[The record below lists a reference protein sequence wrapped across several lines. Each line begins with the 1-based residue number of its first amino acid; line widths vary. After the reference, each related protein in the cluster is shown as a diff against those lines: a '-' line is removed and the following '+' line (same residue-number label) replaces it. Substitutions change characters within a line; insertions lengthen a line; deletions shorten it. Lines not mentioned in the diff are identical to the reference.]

1 MESVALGVWIK
12 VGGRYEKTNNCGIS
26 HFLEHMVF
34 KGTKNRTGK
43 DIKESIEGIGG
54 SLNGFTGEET
64 TCYFVKVAN
73 NHLGMALDILS
84 DMALNPKLNKAD
96 IEKERN
102 VILEEIK
109 MYMDLPN
116 YYVHD
121 LLSKL
126 MWPNHSLGMPL
137 AGTFETVKKITQN
150 RLSIFKEKFYSP
162 RNIVITCCGRL
173 DAEDFMDKVKE
184 HFRKVKKKPLQVSKK
199 VVEKQSKLRTHFL
212 HRDTEQT
219 HLAMGFHGLSMF
231 HPDRYA
237 MDLLHVILGGN
248 MSSRLFHEVREKR
261 GLAYDIS
268 SSSKH
273 YSDTGAFV
281 INAGLNNKALTGA
294 VDIII
299 RELNK
304 IRKKKVGSGEFK
316 RAKDFCRG
324 QLLMALENTLSHMTW
339 IGEKVITNDPIYN
352 VELVLEKLD
361 RVTADDVTKV
371 AKRIFKKTNLSIALI
386 GPTKKTLTGKV
397 NKKFYEGFN

>member
-1 MESVALGVWIK
+1 MI
-12 VGGRYEKTNNCGIS
+12 
-26 HFLEHMVF
+26 
-34 KGTKNRTGK
+34 
-43 DIKESIEGIGG
+43 IG
-54 SLNGFTGEET
+54 
-64 TCYFVKVAN
+64 
-73 NHLGMALDILS
+73 HLD
-84 DMALNPKLNKAD
+84 
-96 IEKERN
+96 
-102 VILEEIK
+102 
-109 MYMDLPN
+109 
-116 YYVHD
+116 
-121 LLSKL
+121 
-126 MWPNHSLGMPL
+126 
-137 AGTFETVKKITQN
+137 KITQN
-150 RLSIFKEKFYSP
+150 RLSTFKEKFYSP
-162 RNIVITCCGRL
+162 QNIVVTCCGRL
-173 DAEDFMDKVKE
+173 DTEDFMDKVEK
-184 HFRKVKKKPLQVSKK
+184 HFRKIKKKPLQLSKK
-199 VVEKQSKLRTHFL
+199 VIEKQNKLRTHFL

>member
-1 MESVALGVWIK
+1 MG
-12 VGGRYEKTNNCGIS
+12 
-26 HFLEHMVF
+26 
-34 KGTKNRTGK
+34 
-43 DIKESIEGIGG
+43 
-54 SLNGFTGEET
+54 
-64 TCYFVKVAN
+64 
-73 NHLGMALDILS
+73 LDILS
-84 DMALNPKLNKAD
+84 DMALNPKLNKTD

-137 AGTFETVKKITQN
+137 AGTFETVKEITQN
-150 RLSIFKEKFYSP
+150 RLSTFKEKFYSP

-173 DAEDFMDKVKE
+173 DTKDFMDKVEK
-184 HFRKVKKKPLQVSKK
+184 HFRKIKKKPLQLSKK
-199 VVEKQSKLRTHFL
+199 VIEKQNKLRTHFL